1 MPPSGIISHVKR
13 ALPSL
18 RTAVSGAI
26 VWALT
31 MGASALAHL
40 ITGEWETVERI
51 RYLALL
57 YAAGGAIAFPIAL
70 FAARLLSLGRR
81 DEVAFAAAF
90 VCLSLGTI
98 ATTSA
103 LFALQYRVYYAEW
116 HAPAFSVIWIYQ
128 LVFTTLA
135 ALYQFAVLGLRF
147 FFPVAFI
154 ALFLASAWFVRQP
167 R

>member
-1 MPPSGIISHVKR
+1 
-13 ALPSL
+13 
-18 RTAVSGAI
+18 
-26 VWALT
+26 

-40 ITGEWETVERI
+40 VIGEWETVERI
-51 RYLALL
+51 RYLTLL
-57 YAAGGAIAFPIAL
+57 YAAGGVVAFPIAL

-90 VCLSLGTI
+90 VCLSLATI
-98 ATTSA
+98 AATSA
-103 LFALQYRVYYAEW
+103 LFALQYRVYYSEW

-135 ALYQFAVLGLRF
+135 ALYQFAVLGMRF

-154 ALFLASAWFVRQP
+154 ALFLASAWFIRQP

>member
-1 MPPSGIISHVKR
+1 MRPPGVISYMKQS
-13 ALPSL
+13 LPSL
-18 RTAVSGAI
+18 RTAVFGAV
-26 VWALT
+26 VWALA

-40 ITGEWETVERI
+40 VIGEWETVERI
-51 RYLALL
+51 RYLTLL
-57 YAAGGAIAFPIAL
+57 YAVGGAIAFPIAL

-90 VCLSLGTI
+90 VCLSL
-98 ATTSA
+98 ATVAATSA
-103 LFALQYRVYYAEW
+103 LFALQYRVYYSEW

-154 ALFLASAWFVRQP
+154 ALFVASAWFVRQP